1 MKKVST
7 SSEQKKSMAAPGLL
21 HKTIGMIISND
32 GVKVKTDKVILHHIK
47 QI

>member
-7 SSEQKKSMAAPGLL
+7 SSEQKNGMAAPGLL

-32 GVKVKTDKVILHHIK
+32 GVKTDKVILHHMK